1 MKSSEILE
9 LVRAGYTKAEITAM
23 DADQTPEV
31 PQEENI
37 EEAEPVT
44 DTTEEITQSAANQPA
59 QPAADDGVKDQM
71 AMLIKAVEQM
81 SNRIISNNINSTVT
95 EGEPERGVSDILAAV
110 INPPRKEGK

>member
-1 MKSSEILE
+1 MKKSEILE
-9 LVRAGYTKAEITAM
+9 LVRAGYTKSEIDAM
-23 DADQTPEV
+23 EDQTPDV
-31 PQEENI
+31 NQEENI
-37 EEAEPVT
+37 EAEPVT
-44 DTTEEITQSAANQPA
+44 DTTEESAANQPA

-71 AMLIKAVEQM
+71 AMLLKAVEQM

>member
-23 DADQTPEV
+23 EADQTPDV
-31 PQEENI
+31 NQEEHI
-37 EEAEPVT
+37 EAEPVP
-44 DTTEEITQSAANQPA
+44 DTQEESAANQPA
-59 QPAADDGVKDQM
+59 QPAADNGVKDQM

>member
-23 DADQTPEV
+23 EADQTPDVNKEK
-31 PQEENI
+31 NI
-37 EEAEPVT
+37 EEEPVT
-44 DTTEEITQSAANQPA
+44 DVKEESAANQPA

>member
-9 LVRAGYTKAEITAM
+9 LVRAGFTKAEITAM
-23 DADQTPEV
+23 EADQTPEV
-31 PQEENI
+31 KQDENI
-37 EEAEPVT
+37 EEEPVT
-44 DTTEEITQSAANQPA
+44 DIKEESAANQPA

>member
-23 DADQTPEV
+23 EADQTPEV
-31 PQEENI
+31 QQEENI
-37 EEAEPVT
+37 EEEPVT
-44 DTTEEITQSAANQPA
+44 DIKEESAANQPA
-59 QPAADDGVKDQM
+59 QTAADDGVKDQM

>member
-23 DADQTPEV
+23 EADQTPEV
-31 PQEENI
+31 QQEENI
-37 EEAEPVT
+37 EEEPVT
-44 DTTEEITQSAANQPA
+44 DVNEESAANQPA
-59 QPAADDGVKDQM
+59 QPAANDGVKDQM

>member
-23 DADQTPEV
+23 EADQTPEV
-31 PQEENI
+31 EQEENI
-37 EEAEPVT
+37 EPEPVP
-44 DTTEEITQSAANQPA
+44 DVKEESAANQPA

>member
-23 DADQTPEV
+23 EADQTPDV
-31 PQEENI
+31 NQEENI
-37 EEAEPVT
+37 EEEPVT
-44 DTTEEITQSAANQPA
+44 DIKEESAANQPA

>member
-23 DADQTPEV
+23 EADQTPDV
-31 PQEENI
+31 NQEENI
-37 EEAEPVT
+37 ESEPVT
-44 DTTEEITQSAANQPA
+44 DTIEESAANQPA

-81 SNRIISNNINSTVT
+81 SNRIISNNINQTVT
-95 EGEPERGVSDILAAV
+95 DGVPQRGVSDILAEV
-110 INPPRKEGK
+110 INPPRERKEK

>member
-23 DADQTPEV
+23 EADQTPEV
-31 PQEENI
+31 QQEEHI
-37 EEAEPVT
+37 EEEPVT
-44 DTTEEITQSAANQPA
+44 DTQESAANQPA

>member
-23 DADQTPEV
+23 EADQTPEV
-31 PQEENI
+31 KQDENI
-37 EEAEPVT
+37 EAEPVT
-44 DTTEEITQSAANQPA
+44 DIKEESAANQPSP
-59 QPAADDGVKDQM
+59 PAADDGVKDQM
-71 AMLIKAVEQM
+71 ALLLKAVEQM

>member
-9 LVRAGYTKAEITAM
+9 LIRAGYTKAEITAM
-23 DADQTPEV
+23 EADQTPEV
-31 PQEENI
+31 QQEENI
-37 EEAEPVT
+37 KEEPVT
-44 DTTEEITQSAANQPA
+44 DTTEESAANQPA

>member
-23 DADQTPEV
+23 EADQTPDVE
-31 PQEENI
+31 QDENI
-37 EEAEPVT
+37 EAEPVA
-44 DTTEEITQSAANQPA
+44 DVKEESAANQPA

>member
-23 DADQTPEV
+23 EADQTPEV
-31 PQEENI
+31 QQEEHI
-37 EEAEPVT
+37 EEEPVT
-44 DTTEEITQSAANQPA
+44 DPQEESAANQPA
-59 QPAADDGVKDQM
+59 PPAADDGVKDQM

-81 SNRIISNNINSTVT
+81 SNRIISNNINQTVT
-95 EGEPERGVSDILAAV
+95 EGEPERGVSDILADV

>member
-1 MKSSEILE
+1 MKRSEILE

-23 DADQTPEV
+23 EADQTPDV
-31 PQEENI
+31 NQEEKI
-37 EEAEPVT
+37 EAEPVT
-44 DTTEEITQSAANQPA
+44 DVKEESAANQPA
-59 QPAADDGVKDQM
+59 QPAAEDGVKDQM

>member
-23 DADQTPEV
+23 EADQTPEV
-31 PQEENI
+31 IQEENI
-37 EEAEPVT
+37 EAEPVT
-44 DTTEEITQSAANQPA
+44 DVQEEESAANQPA

>member
-23 DADQTPEV
+23 EADQTPEV

-37 EEAEPVT
+37 EAEPVT
-44 DTTEEITQSAANQPA
+44 DAKEESAANQPA

-81 SNRIISNNINSTVT
+81 SNRIISNNINQTVT
-95 EGEPERGVSDILAAV
+95 DGVPQRGVSDILAEV
-110 INPPRKEGK
+110 INPPRERKEK

>member
-9 LVRAGYTKAEITAM
+9 LVRAGYTKAEITVM
-23 DADQTPEV
+23 ETDQTPDV
-31 PQEENI
+31 NQEEHI
-37 EEAEPVT
+37 EAEPVT
-44 DTTEEITQSAANQPA
+44 DPQEESAANQPA
-59 QPAADDGVKDQM
+59 QPSADDGVKDQM

-95 EGEPERGVSDILAAV
+95 EGEPERGVSDILADV

>member
-23 DADQTPEV
+23 EADQTPDV
-31 PQEENI
+31 NQEENI
-37 EEAEPVT
+37 EEEPVT
-44 DTTEEITQSAANQPA
+44 DVKEESAANQPA

-81 SNRIISNNINSTVT
+81 SNRIISNNINQTVT
-95 EGEPERGVSDILAAV
+95 DGVPQRGVSDILAEV
-110 INPPRKEGK
+110 INPPRERKEK

>member
-23 DADQTPEV
+23 EADQTPEV
-31 PQEENI
+31 KQDEHI
-37 EEAEPVT
+37 EAEPVT
-44 DTTEEITQSAANQPA
+44 DTQEESAANQPA
-59 QPAADDGVKDQM
+59 PPAADDGVKDQM

>member
-23 DADQTPEV
+23 EADQTPDV
-31 PQEENI
+31 NQEENI
-37 EEAEPVT
+37 ETEPVT
-44 DTTEEITQSAANQPA
+44 DVKESAANQPA
-59 QPAADDGVKDQM
+59 PPAADDGVEDQM

>member
-23 DADQTPEV
+23 EADQTPDVEQEV
-31 PQEENI
+31 NI
-37 EEAEPVT
+37 EAEPAT
-44 DTTEEITQSAANQPA
+44 DVKEESAANQPA

>member
-23 DADQTPEV
+23 EADQTPDVE
-31 PQEENI
+31 QEENI
-37 EEAEPVT
+37 EAEPGT
-44 DTTEEITQSAANQPA
+44 DLQEESAANQPA
-59 QPAADDGVKDQM
+59 QPAADDGVKNQM

>member
-9 LVRAGYTKAEITAM
+9 LVRAGFTKAEITAM
-23 DADQTPEV
+23 EADQTPEEK
-31 PQEENI
+31 QEENI
-37 EEAEPVT
+37 EAEPVT
-44 DTTEEITQSAANQPA
+44 DVKEESAANQPA
-59 QPAADDGVKDQM
+59 QPAADDGVKDQI

>member
-1 MKSSEILE
+1 MKRSEILE

-23 DADQTPEV
+23 EADQTPDV
-31 PQEENI
+31 KQEENI
-37 EEAEPVT
+37 EAEPVT
-44 DTTEEITQSAANQPA
+44 DVKEESAANQPA
-59 QPAADDGVKDQM
+59 QPAADDSVKDQM
-71 AMLIKAVEQM
+71 SMLIKAVEQM

>member
-23 DADQTPEV
+23 EADQTPDAN
-31 PQEENI
+31 QEEHI
-37 EEAEPVT
+37 EAEPVT
-44 DTTEEITQSAANQPA
+44 DTREEITQSAANQPA

-81 SNRIISNNINSTVT
+81 SNRIISNNINQTVT
-95 EGEPERGVSDILAAV
+95 DGVPQRGVSDILAEV
-110 INPPRKEGK
+110 INPPRERKEK

>member
-1 MKSSEILE
+1 MKKSEILE
-9 LVRAGYTKAEITAM
+9 LVRAGYTKPEIDAM
-23 DADQTPEV
+23 EDQTPEV
-31 PQEENI
+31 KQEENI
-37 EEAEPVT
+37 EEEPVT
-44 DTTEEITQSAANQPA
+44 DVKEESAANQPA

>member
-1 MKSSEILE
+1 MKKSEILE
-9 LVRAGYTKAEITAM
+9 LVRAGYTKSEIDAM
-23 DADQTPEV
+23 EDQTPDV
-31 PQEENI
+31 NQEENI
-37 EEAEPVT
+37 EAEPVT
-44 DTTEEITQSAANQPA
+44 DVKEESAANQPA

>member
-23 DADQTPEV
+23 EADQTPEV
-31 PQEENI
+31 KQEENI
-37 EEAEPVT
+37 EEEPVT
-44 DTTEEITQSAANQPA
+44 DIKEESAANQPA

>member
-9 LVRAGYTKAEITAM
+9 LIRAGYTKAEITAM
-23 DADQTPEV
+23 EADQTPDV
-31 PQEENI
+31 NQEENI
-37 EEAEPVT
+37 KAEPVT
-44 DTTEEITQSAANQPA
+44 DTTEESAANQPA
-59 QPAADDGVKDQM
+59 QPAADDGIKDQM
-71 AMLIKAVEQM
+71 SMLIKAVEQM

>member
-23 DADQTPEV
+23 EADQTPEV
-31 PQEENI
+31 KQEENI
-37 EEAEPVT
+37 EEEQVT
-44 DTTEEITQSAANQPA
+44 DVQEESAANQPA
-59 QPAADDGVKDQM
+59 QPAAEDGVKDQM

-81 SNRIISNNINSTVT
+81 SNRIISSNINSTVT